1 MRALEA
7 LVVFA
12 LVGSGTPGPSNTL
25 LWASGLK
32 FGYRATVP
40 QVVGSA
46 LGVGS
51 VVAASAAGI
60 GVVVAAVPELQLAL
74 QVAGSAYLLYLAFRL
89 AGSQGFRGATIARPL
104 RLHEALAFQ
113 WVNPKAWLFALAA
126 VSAFRPDGTPVA
138 LGSGLVVATV
148 IPVVVVTASVWA
160 AGGTVLQGL
169 AADERRGRAVNVVL
183 AAVLAA
189 SIVFIWL

>member
-1 MRALEA
+1 MHALGA

-25 LWASGLK
+25 LWASGLQ
-32 FGYRATVP
+32 FGFRATVP
-40 QVVGSA
+40 QVAGSA

-60 GVVVAAVPELQLAL
+60 GVVVAAVPQMELTLQL
-74 QVAGSAYLLYLAFRL
+74 AGSAYLLYLAYRL
-89 AGSQGFRGATIARPL
+89 AGSSGFHGATIARPL
-104 RLHEALAFQ
+104 RLHEALLFQ
-113 WVNPKAWLFALAA
+113 WINPKAWLFALAA
-126 VSAFRPDGTPVA
+126 VSAFRPTGIPVA
-138 LGSGLVVATV
+138 VGSGLVVATV
-148 IPVVVVTASVWA
+148 IPVVLVTASVWA
-160 AGGTVLQGL
+160 AGGTLLQGL